1 MRRLTIT
8 AALIFASL
16 TIAAPVWAQQHAL
29 VMHGAPQLP
38 PDFRHYNYA
47 SPNALQG
54 RSLRQAQI
62 GSFDSLNPFSIRG
75 NAAKNIRERV
85 FESLLDRHYDEPFSL
100 YGLLAESV
108 VAAPDRSSVTFTI
121 RQQATFA
128 DGAPITAADVAFSW
142 QLLRDKGRPNHRY
155 YYDQVATLT
164 TPDTHTVTFTFK
176 PSSPDNQFNREL
188 PLIIG
193 LMPILPKHI
202 YETRD
207 IQAASLNLPV
217 GSGPYEVV
225 EVTPGAQV
233 KFEKRADYW
242 ADAETSGLPHN
253 RGRHN
258 FATIYEDY
266 YRDDATA
273 FEAFKAGDLDV
284 WFETNPQRWTT
295 GYNFPAANDG
305 RVVKENILL
314 GTPSGLRAFVMNTR
328 RPLLADITLRKALDL
343 TFDFQWINKILYG
356 DVYRRTDSYF
366 GNTELSASGHPIS
379 KGEAALLADSRIPRA
394 ELELGYQ
401 VPESDGTGRDRA
413 KRIEAVQMLEAAGYR
428 MDGNTLI
435 NPQGQKVQLEILV
448 QRRSD
453 ERLALSWRRMLA
465 GIGVDLK
472 VRLVDSSQY
481 QRRLQNFDFDLIAYN
496 YFASLS
502 PGNEQAYYWGST
514 AADTPGSRN
523 YAGIKDPG
531 VDRAARALTSA
542 ASMDDFITAAR
553 ALDRSLMSGRYFIP
567 LYHNP
572 SQWVARWHYVEHP
585 GRHAAYGAR
594 LDSWW
599 MNHEN

>member
-1 MRRLTIT
+1 MRLLAILSAFLLAGS
-8 AALIFASL
+8 AAYSQN
-16 TIAAPVWAQQHAL
+16 VSQNHAL
-29 VMHGAPQLP
+29 AMHGAPQLAP
-38 PDFRHYNYA
+38 GFRHYNYA

-85 FESLLDRHYDEPFSL
+85 FESLLDRHYDEPFAL
-100 YGLLAESV
+100 YGLLAKSV
-108 VAAPDRSSVTFTI
+108 VASPDRSSVTFTI
-121 RQQATFA
+121 RKQARFA
-128 DGAPITAADVAFSW
+128 DGRPITAADVAFSW
-142 QLLRDKGRPNHRY
+142 KLLRDKGRPNHRY
-155 YYDQVATLT
+155 YYDQVESLT
-164 TPDTHTVTFTFK
+164 TPDSHTVRFTFK
-176 PSSPDNQFNREL
+176 PTPPDREL

-202 YETRD
+202 YAKRD
-207 IQAASLNLPV
+207 IQAASLDLPV
-217 GSGPYEVV
+217 GSGPYEVI

-242 ADAETSGLPHN
+242 ANALPHN

-266 YRDDATA
+266 YRDEATA
-273 FEAFKAGDLDV
+273 FEAFKAGDVDI
-284 WFETNPQRWTT
+284 WFEGNPQRWTT
-295 GYNFPAANDG
+295 GYNFPAATDG
-305 RVVKENILL
+305 RVIKENISL

-328 RPLLADITLRKALDL
+328 RPLLADPVLRKAMDL

-356 DVYRRTDSYF
+356 DVYSRTNSYF
-366 GNTELSASGHPIS
+366 GNTELSAAERIMSE
-379 KGEAALLADSRIPRA
+379 GEAELLSRSLISGSALAT
-394 ELELGYQ
+394 GYKS
-401 VPESDGTGRDRA
+401 PESDGTGRDRA
-413 KRIEAVQMLEAAGYR
+413 KRLEAMQMLEAAGYK
-428 MDGNTLI
+428 MQGKSLM
-435 NPQGQKVQLEILV
+435 NPQGQRVQLEILV

-465 GIGVDLK
+465 GIGVELK
-472 VRLVDSSQY
+472 VRLIDSSQY

-502 PGNEQAYYWGST
+502 PGNEQAYYWGSE

-523 YAGIKDPG
+523 FAGIKDFG
-531 VDRAARALTSA
+531 IDAAVMALTRAETSQ
-542 ASMDDFITAAR
+542 DFVTAAR
-553 ALDRSLMSGRYFIP
+553 ALDRALMSGHYFIP

-572 SQWVARWHYVEHP
+572 GQWVARWHYVEHP
-585 GRHAAYGAR
+585 ETHSLYGAR

-599 MNHEN
+599 LNHDN

>member
-1 MRRLTIT
+1 MRLLATILAFMLAGN
-8 AALIFASL
+8 AAY
-16 TIAAPVWAQQHAL
+16 AQNVNQNHAL
-29 VMHGAPQLP
+29 AMHGVPQLAP
-38 PDFRHYNYA
+38 EFRNYNYA

-85 FESLLDRHYDEPFSL
+85 FESLLDRHYNEPFAL

-108 VAAPDRSSVTFTI
+108 VASPDRSSVTFTI
-121 RQQATFA
+121 RKQARFA
-128 DGAPITAADVAFSW
+128 DGQPVTAADVAFSW
-142 QLLRDKGRPNHRY
+142 ELLRDKGRPNHRY
-155 YYDQVATLT
+155 YYGQVESLT
-164 TPDTHTVTFTFK
+164 TPNKHTVRFTFK
-176 PSSPDNQFNREL
+176 PTPPDREL

-202 YETRD
+202 YGARD
-207 IQAASLNLPV
+207 IQSAALDLPV
-217 GSGPYEVV
+217 GSGPYEVI

-242 ADAETSGLPHN
+242 ANALPHN

-258 FATIYEDY
+258 FTTIYEDY
-266 YRDDATA
+266 YRDEATA
-273 FEAFKAGDLDV
+273 FEAFKAGDVDI
-284 WFETNPQRWTT
+284 WFENNPQRWTT
-295 GYNFPAANDG
+295 GYNFPAAKDG
-305 RVVKENILL
+305 RVIKENISL

-328 RPLLADITLRKALDL
+328 RPILTDPVLRKAMNL

-356 DVYRRTDSYF
+356 DVYRRTNSYF
-366 GNTELSASGHPIS
+366 GNTELSASGRLMS
-379 KGEAALLADSRIPRA
+379 DGEADLLSRSLISGSTLA
-394 ELELGYQ
+394 AGYQ
-401 VPESDGTGRDRA
+401 SPESDGTGRDRA
-413 KRIEAVQMLEAAGYR
+413 KRLEAMQMLEAAGYT
-428 MDGNTLI
+428 MQGKSLM
-435 NPQGQKVQLEILV
+435 NPQGQRVQLEILV

-472 VRLVDSSQY
+472 VRLIDSSQY

-496 YFASLS
+496 YYASLS
-502 PGNEQAYYWGST
+502 PGNEQAYYWGSE

-523 YAGIKDPG
+523 YAGIKDFG
-531 VDRAARALTSA
+531 IDAAVTALTRAETSQ
-542 ASMDDFITAAR
+542 DFTTAAR
-553 ALDRSLMSGRYFIP
+553 ALDRALMSGHYFIP

-572 SQWVARWHYVEHP
+572 GQWVARWHYVEHP
-585 GRHAAYGAR
+585 ETHSLYGAR

-599 MNHEN
+599 LNHEN

>member
-1 MRRLTIT
+1 MRLLATILAFMLAGN
-8 AALIFASL
+8 AAY
-16 TIAAPVWAQQHAL
+16 AQNVNQNHAL
-29 VMHGAPQLP
+29 AMHGEPQLAP
-38 PDFRHYNYA
+38 EFRNYNYA

-85 FESLLDRHYDEPFSL
+85 FESLLDRHYDEPFAL

-108 VAAPDRSSVTFTI
+108 VASPDRSSVTFTI
-121 RQQATFA
+121 RKQARFA
-128 DGAPITAADVAFSW
+128 DGQPVTAADVVFSW
-142 QLLRDKGRPNHRY
+142 ELLRDKGRPNHRY
-155 YYDQVATLT
+155 YYGQVESLT
-164 TPDTHTVTFTFK
+164 TPNKHTVRFTFK
-176 PSSPDNQFNREL
+176 PTPPDREL

-202 YETRD
+202 YGARD
-207 IQAASLNLPV
+207 IQSASLDLPV
-217 GSGPYEVV
+217 GSGPYEVI

-242 ADAETSGLPHN
+242 ANALPHN

-258 FATIYEDY
+258 FTTIYEDY
-266 YRDDATA
+266 YRDEATA
-273 FEAFKAGDLDV
+273 FEAFKAGDVDI
-284 WFETNPQRWTT
+284 WFENNPQRWTT
-295 GYNFPAANDG
+295 GYNFPAAKDG
-305 RVVKENILL
+305 RVIKENISL

-328 RPLLADITLRKALDL
+328 RPILADPVLRKAMNL

-356 DVYRRTDSYF
+356 DVYRRTNSYF
-366 GNTELSASGHPIS
+366 GNTELSASGRLMS
-379 KGEAALLADSRIPRA
+379 DGEADLLSRSLISGSTLA
-394 ELELGYQ
+394 AGYQ
-401 VPESDGTGRDRA
+401 SPESDGTGRDRA
-413 KRIEAVQMLEAAGYR
+413 KRLEAMQMLEAAGYT
-428 MDGNTLI
+428 MQGKSLM
-435 NPQGQKVQLEILV
+435 NPQGQRVQLEILV

-472 VRLVDSSQY
+472 VRLIDSSQY

-496 YFASLS
+496 YYASLS
-502 PGNEQAYYWGST
+502 PGNEQAYYWGSE

-523 YAGIKDPG
+523 YAGIKDFG
-531 VDRAARALTSA
+531 IDAAVTALTRAETSQ
-542 ASMDDFITAAR
+542 DFTTAAR
-553 ALDRSLMSGRYFIP
+553 ALDRALMSGHYFIP

-572 SQWVARWHYVEHP
+572 GQWVARWHYVEHP
-585 GRHAAYGAR
+585 ETHSLYGAR

-599 MNHEN
+599 LNHEN

>member
-1 MRRLTIT
+1 MRLLATILAFMLAGN
-8 AALIFASL
+8 AAY
-16 TIAAPVWAQQHAL
+16 AQNVNQNHAL
-29 VMHGAPQLP
+29 AMHGVPQLAP
-38 PDFRHYNYA
+38 EFRNYNYA

-85 FESLLDRHYDEPFSL
+85 FESLLDRHYDEPFAL

-108 VAAPDRSSVTFTI
+108 VASPDRSSVTFTI
-121 RQQATFA
+121 RKQARFA
-128 DGAPITAADVAFSW
+128 DGRPVTAADVAFSW
-142 QLLRDKGRPNHRY
+142 ELLRDKGRPNHRY
-155 YYDQVATLT
+155 YYGQVESLT
-164 TPDTHTVTFTFK
+164 TPNKHTVRFTFK
-176 PSSPDNQFNREL
+176 PTPPDREL

-202 YETRD
+202 YGARD
-207 IQAASLNLPV
+207 IQSAALDLPV
-217 GSGPYEVV
+217 GSGPYEVI

-242 ADAETSGLPHN
+242 ANALPHN

-258 FATIYEDY
+258 FTTIYEDY
-266 YRDDATA
+266 YRDEATA
-273 FEAFKAGDLDV
+273 FEAFKAGDVDI
-284 WFETNPQRWTT
+284 WFENNPQRWTT
-295 GYNFPAANDG
+295 GYNFPAAKDG
-305 RVVKENILL
+305 RVIKENISL

-328 RPLLADITLRKALDL
+328 RPILADPVLRKAMNL

-356 DVYRRTDSYF
+356 DVYRRTNSYF
-366 GNTELSASGHPIS
+366 GNTELSASGRLMS
-379 KGEAALLADSRIPRA
+379 DGEADLLSRSLISGSTLA
-394 ELELGYQ
+394 AGYQ
-401 VPESDGTGRDRA
+401 SPESDGTGRDRA
-413 KRIEAVQMLEAAGYR
+413 KRLEAMQMLEAAGYT
-428 MDGNTLI
+428 MQGKSLM
-435 NPQGQKVQLEILV
+435 NPQGQRVQLEILV

-472 VRLVDSSQY
+472 VRLIDSSQY

-496 YFASLS
+496 YYASLS
-502 PGNEQAYYWGST
+502 PGNEQAYYWGSE

-523 YAGIKDPG
+523 YAGIKDFG
-531 VDRAARALTSA
+531 IDAAVTALTRAETSQ
-542 ASMDDFITAAR
+542 DFTTAAR
-553 ALDRSLMSGRYFIP
+553 ALDRALMSGHYFIP

-572 SQWVARWHYVEHP
+572 GQWVARWHYVEHP
-585 GRHAAYGAR
+585 ETHSLYGAR

-599 MNHEN
+599 LNHEN

>member
-1 MRRLTIT
+1 MRLLATILAFMLAGN
-8 AALIFASL
+8 AAY
-16 TIAAPVWAQQHAL
+16 AQNVNQNHAL
-29 VMHGAPQLP
+29 AMHGAPQLAP
-38 PDFRHYNYA
+38 ELRNYNYA

-85 FESLLDRHYDEPFSL
+85 FESLLDRHYDEPFAL

-108 VAAPDRSSVTFTI
+108 VASPDRSSVTFTI
-121 RQQATFA
+121 RKQARFA
-128 DGAPITAADVAFSW
+128 DGRPVTAADVAFSW
-142 QLLRDKGRPNHRY
+142 ELLRDKGRPNHRY
-155 YYDQVATLT
+155 YYGQVESLT
-164 TPDTHTVTFTFK
+164 TPNKHTVRFTFK
-176 PSSPDNQFNREL
+176 PTPPDREL

-202 YETRD
+202 YGARD
-207 IQAASLNLPV
+207 IQSAALDLPV
-217 GSGPYEVV
+217 GSGPYEVI

-242 ADAETSGLPHN
+242 ANALPHN

-258 FATIYEDY
+258 FTTIYEDY
-266 YRDDATA
+266 YRDEGTA
-273 FEAFKAGDLDV
+273 FEAFKAGDVDI
-284 WFETNPQRWTT
+284 WFENNPQRWTT
-295 GYNFPAANDG
+295 GYNFPAAKDG
-305 RVVKENILL
+305 RVIKENISL

-328 RPLLADITLRKALDL
+328 RPILADPVLRKAMNL

-356 DVYRRTDSYF
+356 DVYRRTNSYF
-366 GNTELSASGHPIS
+366 GNTELSASGRLMS
-379 KGEAALLADSRIPRA
+379 DGEADLLSRSLISGSTLA
-394 ELELGYQ
+394 AGYQ
-401 VPESDGTGRDRA
+401 SPESDGTGRDRA
-413 KRIEAVQMLEAAGYR
+413 KRLEAMQMLEAAGYT
-428 MDGNTLI
+428 MQGKSLM
-435 NPQGQKVQLEILV
+435 NPQGQRVQLEILV

-472 VRLVDSSQY
+472 VRLIDSSQY

-496 YFASLS
+496 YYASLS
-502 PGNEQAYYWGST
+502 PGNEQAYYWGSE

-523 YAGIKDPG
+523 YAGIKDFG
-531 VDRAARALTSA
+531 IDAAVTALTRAETSQ
-542 ASMDDFITAAR
+542 DFTTAAR
-553 ALDRSLMSGRYFIP
+553 ALDRALMSGHYFIP

-572 SQWVARWHYVEHP
+572 GQWVARWHYVEHP
-585 GRHAAYGAR
+585 ETHSLYGAR

-599 MNHEN
+599 LNHEN

>member
-1 MRRLTIT
+1 MRSGKIIV
-8 AALIFASL
+8 ALILGVMGVATSASS
-16 TIAAPVWAQQHAL
+16 QNSGQNHAL
-29 VMHGAPQLP
+29 AMHGAPKLGSNFTQ
-38 PDFRHYNYA
+38 YNYA
-47 SPNALQG
+47 SPNALKG

-85 FESLLDRHYDEPFSL
+85 FESLLDRHYDEPFAL

-108 VAAPDRSSVTFTI
+108 VASPDRSSVTFTI
-121 RQQATFA
+121 RPQARFA
-128 DGAPITAADVAFSW
+128 DGRPVTAADVAFSW
-142 QLLRDKGRPNHRY
+142 ELLRTQGRPNHRY
-155 YYDQVATLT
+155 YYDQVESLT
-164 TPDTHTVTFTFK
+164 TPNRQTVRFTFK
-176 PSSPDNQFNREL
+176 PTPPDREL

-202 YETRD
+202 YGKRD
-207 IQAASLNLPV
+207 IQAASLDLPV

-233 KFEKRADYW
+233 KFEKRVDYW
-242 ADAETSGLPHN
+242 ANALPHN

-266 YRDDATA
+266 YRDEATA
-273 FEAFKAGDLDV
+273 FEAFKAGDVDI
-284 WFETNPQRWTT
+284 WFESNPQRWTT
-295 GYNFPAANDG
+295 GYNFPAAKDG
-305 RVVKENILL
+305 RVVKENIKL

-328 RPLLADITLRKALDL
+328 RPLLADRTLRKALDL
-343 TFDFQWINKILYG
+343 SFDFQWINKILYG

-366 GNTELSASGHPIS
+366 GNTGLSASGQPMS
-379 KGEAALLADSRIPRA
+379 AGEAELLQRSLTPQA
-394 ELELGYQ
+394 ELQAGYQ
-401 VPESDGTGRDRA
+401 APASDGTGRDRA
-413 KRIEAVQMLEAAGYR
+413 KRMQAMEMLEKAGYR
-428 MDGNTLI
+428 MEGKSLI
-435 NPQGQKVQLEILV
+435 NPQGQRVALEILV

-465 GIGVDLK
+465 GIGIDLA

-481 QRRLQNFDFDLIAYN
+481 QRRLQNFDFDLIVYN

-502 PGNEQAYYWGST
+502 PGNEQAYYWGSE

-523 YAGIKDPG
+523 YAGIKDFG
-531 VDRAARALTSA
+531 VDGAVNALTRAETS
-542 ASMDDFITAAR
+542 DDFITAAR
-553 ALDRSLMSGRYFIP
+553 ALDRALMSGRYFIP

-572 SQWVARWHYVEHP
+572 GQWVARWHYVEHP
-585 GRHAAYGAR
+585 ETHSVYGAR
-594 LDSWW
+594 LDAWW

>member
-1 MRRLTIT
+1 MRLLATILAFMLAGN
-8 AALIFASL
+8 AAY
-16 TIAAPVWAQQHAL
+16 AQNVNQNHAL
-29 VMHGAPQLP
+29 AMHGVPQLAP
-38 PDFRHYNYA
+38 EFRNYNYA

-85 FESLLDRHYDEPFSL
+85 FESLLDRHYDEPFAL

-108 VAAPDRSSVTFTI
+108 VASPDRSSVTFTI
-121 RQQATFA
+121 RKQARFA
-128 DGAPITAADVAFSW
+128 DGRPVTAADVAFSW
-142 QLLRDKGRPNHRY
+142 ELLRDKGRPNHRY
-155 YYDQVATLT
+155 YYGQVESLT
-164 TPDTHTVTFTFK
+164 TPNKHTVRFTFK
-176 PSSPDNQFNREL
+176 PTPPDREL

-202 YETRD
+202 YGARD
-207 IQAASLNLPV
+207 IQSAALDLPV
-217 GSGPYEVV
+217 GSGPYEVI

-242 ADAETSGLPHN
+242 ANALPHN

-258 FATIYEDY
+258 FTTIYEDY
-266 YRDDATA
+266 YRDEATA
-273 FEAFKAGDLDV
+273 FEAFKAGDVDI
-284 WFETNPQRWTT
+284 WFENNPQRWTT
-295 GYNFPAANDG
+295 GYNFPAAKDG
-305 RVVKENILL
+305 RVIKENISL

-328 RPLLADITLRKALDL
+328 RPILTDPVLRKAMNL

-356 DVYRRTDSYF
+356 DVYRRTNSYF
-366 GNTELSASGHPIS
+366 GNTELSASGRLMS
-379 KGEAALLADSRIPRA
+379 DGEADLLSRSLISGSTLA
-394 ELELGYQ
+394 AGYQ
-401 VPESDGTGRDRA
+401 SPESDGTGRDRA
-413 KRIEAVQMLEAAGYR
+413 KRLEAMQMLEAAGYT
-428 MDGNTLI
+428 MQGKSLM
-435 NPQGQKVQLEILV
+435 NPQGQRVQLEILV

-472 VRLVDSSQY
+472 VRLIDSSQY

-496 YFASLS
+496 YYASLS
-502 PGNEQAYYWGST
+502 PGNEQAYYWGSE

-523 YAGIKDPG
+523 YAGIKDFG
-531 VDRAARALTSA
+531 IDAAVTALTRAETSQ
-542 ASMDDFITAAR
+542 DFTTAAR
-553 ALDRSLMSGRYFIP
+553 ALDRALMSGHYFIP

-572 SQWVARWHYVEHP
+572 GQWVARWHYVEHP
-585 GRHAAYGAR
+585 ETHSLYGAR

-599 MNHEN
+599 LNHEN

>member
-1 MRRLTIT
+1 MHLLATILAFMLAGN
-8 AALIFASL
+8 AAY
-16 TIAAPVWAQQHAL
+16 AQNVNQNHAL
-29 VMHGAPQLP
+29 AMHGAPQLAP
-38 PDFRHYNYA
+38 ELRNYNYA

-85 FESLLDRHYDEPFSL
+85 FESLLDRHYDEPFAL

-108 VAAPDRSSVTFTI
+108 VASPDRSSVTFTI
-121 RQQATFA
+121 RKQARFA
-128 DGAPITAADVAFSW
+128 DGQPVTAADVAFSW
-142 QLLRDKGRPNHRY
+142 ELLRDKGRPNHRY
-155 YYDQVATLT
+155 YYGQVESLT
-164 TPDTHTVTFTFK
+164 TPNKHTVRFTFK
-176 PSSPDNQFNREL
+176 PTPPDREL

-202 YETRD
+202 YGARD
-207 IQAASLNLPV
+207 IQSAALDLPV
-217 GSGPYEVV
+217 GSGPYEVI

-242 ADAETSGLPHN
+242 ANTLPHN

-258 FATIYEDY
+258 FTTIYEDY
-266 YRDDATA
+266 YRDEGTA
-273 FEAFKAGDLDV
+273 FEAFKAGDVDI
-284 WFETNPQRWTT
+284 WFENNPQRWTT
-295 GYNFPAANDG
+295 GYNFPAAKDG
-305 RVVKENILL
+305 RVIKENISL

-328 RPLLADITLRKALDL
+328 RPILADPVLRKAMNL

-356 DVYRRTDSYF
+356 DVYRRTNSYF
-366 GNTELSASGHPIS
+366 GNTELSASGRLMS
-379 KGEAALLADSRIPRA
+379 DGEADLLSRSLISGSTLA
-394 ELELGYQ
+394 AGYRS
-401 VPESDGTGRDRA
+401 PESDGTGRDRA
-413 KRIEAVQMLEAAGYR
+413 KRLEAMQMLEAAGYT
-428 MDGNTLI
+428 MQGKSLM
-435 NPQGQKVQLEILV
+435 NPQGQRVQLEILV

-472 VRLVDSSQY
+472 VRLIDSSQY

-496 YFASLS
+496 YYASLS
-502 PGNEQAYYWGST
+502 PGNEQAYYWGSE

-523 YAGIKDPG
+523 YAGIKDFG
-531 VDRAARALTSA
+531 IDAAVTALTRAETSQ
-542 ASMDDFITAAR
+542 DFTTAAR
-553 ALDRSLMSGRYFIP
+553 ALDRALMSGHYFIP

-572 SQWVARWHYVEHP
+572 GQWVARWHYVEHP
-585 GRHAAYGAR
+585 ETHSLYGAR

-599 MNHEN
+599 LNHEN

>member
-1 MRRLTIT
+1 MRLLATILAFMLAGN
-8 AALIFASL
+8 AAY
-16 TIAAPVWAQQHAL
+16 AQNVNQNHAL
-29 VMHGAPQLP
+29 AMHGVPQLAP
-38 PDFRHYNYA
+38 EFRNYNYA

-85 FESLLDRHYDEPFSL
+85 FESLLDRHYDEPFAL

-108 VAAPDRSSVTFTI
+108 VASPDRSSVTFTI
-121 RQQATFA
+121 RKQARFA
-128 DGAPITAADVAFSW
+128 DGQPVTAADVAFSW
-142 QLLRDKGRPNHRY
+142 ELLRDKGRPNHRY
-155 YYDQVATLT
+155 YYGQVESLT
-164 TPDTHTVTFTFK
+164 TPNKHTVRFTFK
-176 PSSPDNQFNREL
+176 PTPPDREL

-202 YETRD
+202 YGARD
-207 IQAASLNLPV
+207 IQSAALDLPV
-217 GSGPYEVV
+217 GSGPYEVI

-242 ADAETSGLPHN
+242 ANTLPHN

-258 FATIYEDY
+258 FTTIYEDY
-266 YRDDATA
+266 YRDEGTA
-273 FEAFKAGDLDV
+273 FEAFKAGDVDI
-284 WFETNPQRWTT
+284 WFENNPQRWTT
-295 GYNFPAANDG
+295 GYNFPAAKDG
-305 RVVKENILL
+305 RVIKENISL

-328 RPLLADITLRKALDL
+328 RPILADPVLRKAMNL

-356 DVYRRTDSYF
+356 DVYRRTNSYF
-366 GNTELSASGHPIS
+366 GNTELSASGRLMS
-379 KGEAALLADSRIPRA
+379 DGEADLLSRSLISGSTLA
-394 ELELGYQ
+394 AGYQ
-401 VPESDGTGRDRA
+401 SPESDGTGRDRA
-413 KRIEAVQMLEAAGYR
+413 KRLEAMQMLEAAGYT
-428 MDGNTLI
+428 MQGKSLM
-435 NPQGQKVQLEILV
+435 NPQGQRVQLEILV

-472 VRLVDSSQY
+472 VRLIDSSQY

-496 YFASLS
+496 YYASLS
-502 PGNEQAYYWGST
+502 PGNEQAYYWGSE

-523 YAGIKDPG
+523 YAGIKDFG
-531 VDRAARALTSA
+531 IDAAVTALTRAETSQ
-542 ASMDDFITAAR
+542 DFTTAAR
-553 ALDRSLMSGRYFIP
+553 ALDRALMSGHYFIP

-572 SQWVARWHYVEHP
+572 GQWVARWHYVEHP
-585 GRHAAYGAR
+585 ETHSLYGAR

-599 MNHEN
+599 LNHEN